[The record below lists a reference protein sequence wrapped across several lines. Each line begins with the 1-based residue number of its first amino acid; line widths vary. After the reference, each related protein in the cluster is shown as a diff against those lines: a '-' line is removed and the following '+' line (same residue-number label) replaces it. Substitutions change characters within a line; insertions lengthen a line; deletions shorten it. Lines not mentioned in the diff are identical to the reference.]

1 MDFEIVAKGKRM
13 KQLLFL
19 FSLVALSI
27 AVNNSEYYEKLGV
40 EKSATSKEI
49 RKAFKKLALTMHP
62 DKSDEPDAHEKFMEL
77 NKIYEV
83 QLFFE

>member
-1 MDFEIVAKGKRM
+1 M
-13 KQLLFL
+13 KKLLCVL
-19 FSLVALSI
+19 ILAAL

-40 EKSATSKEI
+40 EKSATSKDI

-62 DKSDEPDAHEKFMEL
+62 DKSKEPDAHEKFMEL

-83 QLFFE
+83 RSFVPIF

>member
-1 MDFEIVAKGKRM
+1 M
-13 KQLLFL
+13 KKLLFL
-19 FSLVALSI
+19 FSLAAL

-62 DKSDEPDAHEKFMEL
+62 DKSNEPDAHEKFMEL

-83 QLFFE
+83 SLFHFWII